1 MMEYWI
7 GVCEMAHPIVFMLFA
22 LSLFS
27 AVFMPSLDIFEDNK
41 FATIICIVLSLI
53 FALIFIFIPSRE
65 ALILF
70 FSQD

>member
-7 GVCEMAHPIVFMLFA
+7 GVCEMARPIIFALFA

-27 AVFMPSLDIFEDNK
+27 TVFIPSLDIIEDNK
-41 FATIICIVLSLI
+41 LATIMSIVSCLI

-70 FSQD
+70 FSQA